1 MELSRSAPNECTV
14 EVEESAEGGADR
26 RLTATVAAFSCTLE
40 SSADEKL
47 IRDCLSGDEEAWAM
61 LVDKYRRLIFSIPI
75 KNGFSR
81 EDAAEVFQQVCLRMV
96 SELGRLREPRTLAAW
111 LIKVTIHEC
120 SFASKERARYVVLD
134 DDDGAQPTCAFQDAL
149 IEEFQVQQSVRE
161 AVLKLNGRCRRLVD
175 MLFFTS
181 PPIPYEEVAQ
191 RLGVAKGSIGFI
203 RMRCI
208 AQVRKLLEKSTSR
221 HPEIQPPQELPDRS
235 EPRRTAVMM

>member
-1 MELSRSAPNECTV
+1 MELSRSVPNECTV
-14 EVEESAEGGADR
+14 EGEESAEGGADR
-26 RLTATVAAFSCTLE
+26 SPAAPVAGFACTLE

-47 IRDCLSGDEEAWAM
+47 IRDCLSGSEESWAM

-81 EDAAEVFQQVCLRMV
+81 EDAAEVFQQVCLRMI
-96 SELGRLREPRTLAAW
+96 SELGRLRQPRTLAAW

-120 SFASKERARYVVLD
+120 SLASKERARYVILD
-134 DDDGAQPTCAFQDAL
+134 DDVAQPTCAFQDEL

-208 AQVRKLLEKSTSR
+208 GQVRKLLEKSTS
-221 HPEIQPPQELPDRS
+221 PGN
-235 EPRRTAVMM
+235 TATSRIA